1 MKCLY
6 KIKNFNK
13 FYFRIVQH
21 TEELAKSHGRIEHI
35 HKQTYHFE
43 NKIEIQKAR
52 LVYFFLN
59 SEQLSLVI
67 KFFEQNLSRIL
78 ACKMIGHVTKIL
90 VKYAFLKI
98 RRIEKANITL
108 EREILSDKASEKIIE
123 LKAEIDYLDSKY
135 QEALEEYDELT
146 EASMY
151 RVEIINVLRY
161 NN

>member
-1 MKCLY
+1 
-6 KIKNFNK
+6 
-13 FYFRIVQH
+13 
-21 TEELAKSHGRIEHI
+21 
-35 HKQTYHFE
+35 
-43 NKIEIQKAR
+43 
-52 LVYFFLN
+52 
-59 SEQLSLVI
+59 
-67 KFFEQNLSRIL
+67 
-78 ACKMIGHVTKIL
+78 MIGHVTKIL

-161 NN
+161 NI